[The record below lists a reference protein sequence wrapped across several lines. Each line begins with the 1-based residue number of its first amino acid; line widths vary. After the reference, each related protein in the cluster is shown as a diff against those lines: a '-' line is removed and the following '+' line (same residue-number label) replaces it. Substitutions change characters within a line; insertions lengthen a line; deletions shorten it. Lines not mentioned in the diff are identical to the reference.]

1 MKSGSRWSFKIGR
14 VAGITIRVHASFLL
28 LVVLLLPAGAGYT
41 ASLAVAELIWILVVF
56 ACVVIHEL
64 SHCVVARRYGIAVK
78 DILLLPIGGV
88 SEMERM
94 PEDPAREL
102 AIAAAGP
109 VASLGLA
116 AAAAAAASVS
126 GAGLW
131 PPTLFAGTVLVRL
144 AWLNLLL
151 AGFNLL
157 PALPL
162 DGGRVLRAG
171 LAWRWGRARAT
182 RWAAAL
188 GRVVAVG
195 LVLFGLRYDFWL
207 VLIGVFVYLGA
218 GAEGV
223 QEETRQRLAL
233 KSVAQVMTPSPWVID
248 QYERLSGASAG
259 EACRR
264 QGALP
269 VLAGGGYAGL
279 VGPQEAAS
287 IRPGQVAGEVCR
299 VGLPTL
305 TPDMRLDS
313 AYEVMTDAA
322 VAALAVLLPAGQV
335 VGMLA
340 LNQVTTELRPAA
352 PRPVWVPD
360 LERLLGPSTGASSG
374 SRRSEPGDL

>member
-1 MKSGSRWSFKIGR
+1 LKIGR

-41 ASLAVAELIWILVVF
+41 ASQAVAELIWILVVF
-56 ACVVIHEL
+56 ACVVVHEL
-64 SHCVVARRYGIAVK
+64 SHCVVASRYGIAVK

-94 PEDPAREL
+94 PKEPAREL

-109 VASLGLA
+109 AASLGLA
-116 AAAAAAASVS
+116 GAAAAAAWVTGVA
-126 GAGLW
+126 LW
-131 PPTLFAGTVLVRL
+131 PATVLGGAFLVRL

-182 RWAAAL
+182 RWAATL
-188 GRVVAVG
+188 GRVVAAG

-207 VLIGVFVYLGA
+207 VLIGAFVYLGA
-218 GAEGV
+218 GAEGA

-233 KSVAQVMTPSPWVID
+233 KSVAEVMTPSPWVAD
-248 QYERLSGASAG
+248 QGDRLSEASVA

-269 VLAGGGYAGL
+269 VSAAGGYAGL
-279 VGPQEAAS
+279 IGPQEATRMS
-287 IRPGQVAGEVCR
+287 PGQTARDVCR

-305 TPDMRLDS
+305 APDQRLDS
-313 AYEVMTDAA
+313 AYEAMSDAA
-322 VAALAVLLPAGQV
+322 VTALAVLTPAGQV
-335 VGMLA
+335 VGVLA
-340 LNQVTTELRPAA
+340 QSQVATVLRPAA
-352 PRPVWVPD
+352 SRPVWVPD
-360 LERLLGPSTGASSG
+360 LERLLGPSTGVSSG
-374 SRRSEPGDL
+374 SKRSEAEDL